1 MLDINQYSYVTDPY
15 EKQRNFSIHPL
26 DDNGRHTYY
35 YDPESHAKMYH
46 DKLNPRFLRKIHEE
60 KEGYFRL
67 LNDER
72 DKQRPVDN
80 CKTQD
85 KELENQEENIK
96 EQVFDSTMIKAKEPK
111 KEFVITKPKLNF
123 AYEKPSENKPLLRS
137 KSHKAFTLLDQKIST
152 FGSTNFGKRVNKN
165 IKLVSQPKSERY
177 NMTTREISANTDFFR
192 SNYKRKIGFE
202 SFNVPILK
210 NYAKKLHEPV
220 KFNEFHKKCM
230 NSVSGGFFDKSQCL
244 NSAIEKENARLNE
257 IFAYQTSNG
266 YLKQNNL
273 PKISYIISQP
283 KIMIRTTGI
292 GNSKYMGLKYNPHNF
307 SSIHKNMTKR
317 NDNGAL
323 LLH

>member
-1 MLDINQYSYVTDPY
+1 MLDINQYSYVNDPY
-15 EKQRNFSIHPL
+15 ERQRNFSIHPL
-26 DDNGRHTYY
+26 DDNGRQTYY

-60 KEGYFRL
+60 KDGYLKL
-67 LNDER
+67 LNEER
-72 DKQRPVDN
+72 DKQREKDQEGV
-80 CKTQD
+80 
-85 KELENQEENIK
+85 KENHEENIK
-96 EQVFDSTMIKAKEPK
+96 EEIFDSTMINQQKPNQK

-123 AYEKPSENKPLLRS
+123 SIDKQNEAKPLLRS

-152 FGSTNFGKRVNKN
+152 FGSSNFGKRVNKN

-177 NMTTREISANTDFFR
+177 NLTTKEVTSNTDFFR
-192 SNYKRKIGFE
+192 PSYKKKIGFE

-210 NYAKKLHEPV
+210 NYANKLNEPV
-220 KFNEFHKKCM
+220 KFNEFNKKCM
-230 NSVSGGFFDKSQCL
+230 NSVSGGFFDKTSCL

-257 IFAYQTSNG
+257 IFAFQTSNG